1 MLLVPLGAQSSD
13 WAHDAVNLTHEYGD
27 GSGVKVGVLDELAL
41 CTHQELAGHC
51 QAWRPVGYDNLQA
64 GDHGTHVSSIIAG
77 IDKAPGWLD
86 HDGGI
91 APGATILSYG
101 LFSSSGGWLSDE
113 IEIDSAAH
121 AHMQGASVINQ
132 SYGAYDNQGYAAFIP
147 AVTNIWKSH
156 KKLTFVY
163 AAGNE
168 GTLIDQ
174 GNVKGIDNV
183 IFVGATDSTGKI
195 TYWSNTPGNN
205 YKDQFIVAPGD
216 FISGAGAQNNS
227 DYVHMSGTSMA
238 APMVTGAVA
247 LLHSQWKH
255 LKKDPEATA
264 QILYETATDL
274 GAAGVDAVYG
284 HGMLN
289 IGKAMSPVPVDN
301 GGDDGGDTGGDTGGD
316 DEFVD
321 TGGDEGESCHHDGGS
336 DTVTNPGNDCPWW
349 GCYSGGTGQIGTSS
363 LQGRYAIR
371 TTNSGNRSSYTGPR
385 DDTQTVVLDQI
396 KTNRVVHSAASQLDV
411 VFFDK
416 FDRDFMMKVAEYKP
430 MEYTS
435 KYVPLSDN
443 LQMQLTSGSPNFKV
457 NLSDVTVGHG
467 KSFGF
472 NHHAVLDTLDDGVYV
487 ANDKVGVMYSDTS
500 TTGLYMPQ
508 DWLTLT
514 YTDEKGFLGSSGG
527 GAFSFGE
534 YQTASATLD
543 KDYGLFFGSVTAAT
557 SVGDGGRGV
566 VRMSDTVNSVAFNA
580 GIKGTVSDSLNWKF
594 SVGQDLQPID
604 GRMSVSYID
613 YSGRSVLQSV
623 ELDENRRTKFQFN
636 LNYTW

>member
-1 MLLVPLGAQSSD
+1 MKRWMFVIMLLMPIGAQSSD
-13 WAHDAVNLTHEYGD
+13 WAHDAINLTHEYGD
-27 GSGVKVGVLDELAL
+27 GSGVKVGVLDMLAR
-41 CTHQELAGHC
+41 CTHQELAGRCHN
-51 QAWRPVGYDNLQA
+51 WTPVGYEDMGYGNHA
-64 GDHGTHVSSIIAG
+64 THISSIIAG
-77 IDKAPGWLD
+77 KDKAPD
-86 HDGGI
+86 FYEHDGGV
-91 APGATILSYG
+91 APGAFIINYG
-101 LFSSSGGWLSDE
+101 IFESNGNWTSDE
-113 IEIDSAAH
+113 IEVEAANH
-121 AHMQGASVINQ
+121 AVDRGVSVINQ
-132 SYGAYDNQGYAAFIP
+132 SYGIYNEYGRAWFAP
-147 AVTNIWKSH
+147 AVVNVWQSH
-156 KKLTFVY
+156 KNVTFVY

-168 GTLIDQ
+168 GTLID
-174 GNVKGIDNV
+174 GGDVKGIDNV
-183 IFVGATDSTGKI
+183 IMVGATDETGRI
-195 TYWSNTPGNN
+195 TYWSNRPGNN

-216 FISGAGAQNNS
+216 FISGAFGQS
-227 DYVHMSGTSMA
+227 DNDYGWMSGTSMA

-247 LLHSQWKH
+247 LLHDRWGH

-264 QILYETATDL
+264 QILYESATDL
-274 GAAGVDAVYG
+274 GEKGVDKVYG

-289 IGKAMSPVPVDN
+289 IAAAMSPIPI
-301 GGDDGGDTGGDTGGD
+301 
-316 DEFVD
+316 DE
-321 TGGDEGESCHHDGGS
+321 EEEEESCHHDHGDEVDSGS
-336 DTVTNPGNDCPWW
+336 NNTGNYTCGYL
-349 GCYSGGTGQIGTSS
+349 GCFGTRGNFNVRSVDSS
-363 LQGRYAIR
+363 
-371 TTNSGNRSSYTGPR
+371 NRVSSAPHR
-385 DDTQTVVLDQI
+385 DAGVDVRLERIQ
-396 KTNRVVHSAASQLDV
+396 TNRVVFSAASQLDV

-416 FDRDFMMKVAEYKP
+416 FQRDFKTNVAQYKSLDLP
-430 MEYTS
+430 KSNYMA
-435 KYVPLSDN
+435 LSDEVHI
-443 LQMQLTSGSPNFKV
+443 QMTNGSPNFKV
-457 NLSDVTVGHG
+457 NLSDVVVGHG

-472 NHHAVLDTLDDGVYV
+472 NRHPVLDTLDDGVYV
-487 ANDKVGVMYSDTS
+487 TTDKVGVMYSDTS
-500 TTGLYMPQ
+500 TTGLYKPQ

-580 GIKGTVSDSLNWKF
+580 GIKGTVSNSLNWKF